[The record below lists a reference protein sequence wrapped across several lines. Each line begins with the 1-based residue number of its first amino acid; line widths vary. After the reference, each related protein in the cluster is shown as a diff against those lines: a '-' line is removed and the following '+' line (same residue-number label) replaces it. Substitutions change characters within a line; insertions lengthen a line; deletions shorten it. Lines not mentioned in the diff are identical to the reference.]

1 MLDLEQIRERL
12 ECCNL
17 EKLASHT
24 GIHRNTLAAIRLGK
38 NVNPTYATVK
48 ALSSYFLGFRP

>member
-12 ECCNL
+12 DCCNL
-17 EKLASHT
+17 EKLANYT

-38 NVNPTYATVK
+38 NVNPTYSTVK
-48 ALSSYFLGFRP
+48 TLSTYFLGFKP